1 MEKRRFVG
9 VTYGEFQSLY
19 CYGRTT
25 ISPDR
30 TVTLGVM
37 KRDGQPSKARKDRS
51 SLLAR
56 LPQLVL
62 DDQEGV
68 VILELELHDQPAS
81 EISIGDIRKVMPT
94 TERARRILEPRLLSL
109 GVKLDKPW
117 FEDDVLERW
126 STRNVDNAL
135 DGGGALCGLLFEDD
149 VPVGEKLKDAVRA
162 AIRQL
167 DRQEGQRSDERLATW
182 VPVAFRFTRHDPYDH
197 GNVNYLIDAG
207 KILSRL
213 SWPPESDPIER
224 CRDIV
229 RGMIQRGSEGESLAD
244 IVNHSDVKDLAA
256 QFDGNTSSFPAGL
269 RSLVM
274 FCRWKELFHT
284 WHEEIDV
291 AALAKETRDL
301 VTGTV
306 DFPSVS
312 ESLWLLGCFAGH
324 ERVAHLRYAA
334 ERYPWF
340 SAPDLS
346 ISRIRSPAPTT
357 APGSGV
363 ETEVSD
369 EAGSAAEKKIDQ
381 QDSGILPLELPATS
395 GATTRLDGSGQKN
408 QN

>member
-1 MEKRRFVG
+1 M
-9 VTYGEFQSLY
+9 
-19 CYGRTT
+19 
-25 ISPDR
+25 
-30 TVTLGVM
+30 
-37 KRDGQPSKARKDRS
+37 
-51 SLLAR
+51 
-56 LPQLVL
+56 
-62 DDQEGV
+62 
-68 VILELELHDQPAS
+68 
-81 EISIGDIRKVMPT
+81 

-182 VPVAFRFTRHDPYDH
+182 VPAAFRFTRHDPYDH

-207 KILSRL
+207 QILSRL

-229 RGMIQRGSEGESLAD
+229 RGMIQRGSEVLSLAD
-244 IVNHSDVKDLAA
+244 VVRDADVDGLAA
-256 QFDGNTSSFPAGL
+256 QLEKSTDCFPAGL
-269 RSLVM
+269 ESLVI
-274 FCRWKELFHT
+274 FCRWKELFHK
-284 WHEEIDV
+284 WREEIDV
-291 AALAKETRDL
+291 AALAVETREL
-301 VTGTV
+301 FAGAVG
-306 DFPSVS
+306 FPSVA

-340 SAPDLS
+340 SGPDLS

-357 APGSGV
+357 APESGV
-363 ETEVSD
+363 ETEVSE
-369 EAGSAAEKKIDQ
+369 EATSAAEKKIDQ
-381 QDSGILPLELPATS
+381 QDPGILPLELPATL
-395 GATTRLDGSGQKN
+395 GATTRLDGSGQTN
-408 QN
+408 QNSEKRN